1 MEAAH
6 FETKLIRSVLIEVV
20 ILSKLEST
28 YFTSDTSTTGSGQK
42 IKKSIMK
49 MHVIVVAYLISNI
62 VPNQLLFWGIL
73 LVINFFSPKVLILGK
88 TVWCIYP
95 IIALFSDF
103 SALWKSPPLWEEK
116 LSLNRDATN
125 GLFRLEPRL

>member
-42 IKKSIMK
+42 IKKK
-49 MHVIVVAYLISNI
+49 YYENARNCCC
-62 VPNQLLFWGIL
+62 IL
-73 LVINFFSPKVLILGK
+73 N
-88 TVWCIYP
+88 
-95 IIALFSDF
+95 
-103 SALWKSPPLWEEK
+103 
-116 LSLNRDATN
+116 
-125 GLFRLEPRL
+125 

>member
-49 MHVIVVAYLISNI
+49 MHVIVVAYLISSI
-62 VPNQLLFWGIL
+62 VPNQLLFGGSSL
-73 LVINFFSPKVLILGK
+73 LSTFFLQK
-88 TVWCIYP
+88 C
-95 IIALFSDF
+95 
-103 SALWKSPPLWEEK
+103 
-116 LSLNRDATN
+116 
-125 GLFRLEPRL
+125 

>member
-42 IKKSIMK
+42 IKIKYYENAGNCGCI
-49 MHVIVVAYLISNI
+49 ISSI
-62 VPNQLLFWGIL
+62 VPNQLLFGGIL
-73 LVINFFSPKVLILGK
+73 LVINFFL
-88 TVWCIYP
+88 
-95 IIALFSDF
+95 
-103 SALWKSPPLWEEK
+103 
-116 LSLNRDATN
+116 
-125 GLFRLEPRL
+125 

>member
-42 IKKSIMK
+42 IKKYYENARNCGCI
-49 MHVIVVAYLISNI
+49 IS
-62 VPNQLLFWGIL
+62 
-73 LVINFFSPKVLILGK
+73 S
-88 TVWCIYP
+88 T
-95 IIALFSDF
+95 
-103 SALWKSPPLWEEK
+103 
-116 LSLNRDATN
+116 
-125 GLFRLEPRL
+125 